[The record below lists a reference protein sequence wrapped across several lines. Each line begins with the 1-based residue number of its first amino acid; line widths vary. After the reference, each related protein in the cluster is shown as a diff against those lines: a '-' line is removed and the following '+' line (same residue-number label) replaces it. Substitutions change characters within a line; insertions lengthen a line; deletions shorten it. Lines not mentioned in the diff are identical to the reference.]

1 MTGSGLDGLLVPRRM
16 VNQRLWGSALLSVSD
31 VLGAM
36 AGMQAQ
42 EFHYALWSV
51 AQRIGR
57 AGGHPAA
64 GGGVGEAAGRG
75 VHRDADADGAVDKA
89 AMDRAFADGQL
100 LRTHVLRTTWHF
112 AAPQDIRWMLRLT
125 VPRLRTLTAYYDRQQ
140 QLDDGMFARANE
152 LLAQALSGGSHRTRG
167 ELSAI
172 LQQAGIAATGQRM
185 GHIMMR
191 AEFDEVVISGAP
203 RGRQQTYAAFDER
216 VPPDARYAR
225 EFDQDA
231 GLAEL
236 ARRFFTTRGPAT
248 VKDLATWASLTLTQ
262 ARRGLAAVRPEL
274 SGAII
279 DGMQFYFADVQGDPT
294 NVGVGSPRV
303 DLVQGYD
310 EIVMSYSESRG
321 QLTAGPAVLPVPDRA
336 NYLHTILLDG
346 IFAGRWRHQVGRDGA
361 LIETSLCRPLNRRAT
376 AALHDAVHR
385 YGAYLGVPTTLASH
399 STSA

>member
-1 MTGSGLDGLLVPRRM
+1 MTGSGLDGIIAPRRM
-16 VNQRLWGSALLSVSD
+16 VNQRLWGSALPSVPD

-57 AGGHPAA
+57 AGGHPA
-64 GGGVGEAAGRG
+64 GGGSGEAAGGR
-75 VHRDADADGAVDKA
+75 VDRDTDGAVDKA
-89 AMDRAFADGQL
+89 AMDRAFADGLL

-112 AAPQDIRWMLRLT
+112 APPQDIRWMLRLT
-125 VPRLRTLTAYYDRQQ
+125 VPRLRGLTAYYDRQQ
-140 QLDDGMFARANE
+140 HLDDGMFARANDV
-152 LLAQALSGGSHRTRG
+152 LAGAVSSGAHRTRG

-172 LQQAGIAATGQRM
+172 LQQGGIAATGQRM
-185 GHIMMR
+185 GHIMMH

-203 RGRQQTYAAFDER
+203 RRRQQTYAAFDER
-216 VPPDARYAR
+216 VPPDAGYAR

-231 GLAEL
+231 ALAEL

-274 SGAII
+274 SGAIV
-279 DGMQFYFADVQGDPT
+279 DGVQFYFAGVQGDPT
-294 NVGVGSPRV
+294 SIGIGSPRV

-321 QLTAGPAVLPVPDRA
+321 HLTAGPGVLPVPDRA

-346 IFAGRWRHQVGRDGA
+346 IFAGHWRHQVGRDGA
-361 LIETSLCRPLNRRAT
+361 LIQTSLRHPLNRGAT

-385 YGAYLGVPTTLASH
+385 YGAYLGVPTTLDSH
-399 STSA
+399 STSD